1 MPIAS
6 PGEAGRIEKWSVGA
20 IIDRP
25 PKIFD
30 FRIFQ
35 REIPDIFALRRTD
48 FAKQNLRATNGRP
61 YNNLF

>member
-1 MPIAS
+1 MRRS
-6 PGEAGRIEKWSVGA
+6 LSKNYVFSQSSVGA

-35 REIPDIFALRRTD
+35 REIMDIFALWRTD
-48 FAKQNLRATNGRP
+48 FASLNLRATNGRP
-61 YNNLF
+61 YNNLY